1 MFLSRVSLIFKI
13 IFQFFEDILFFNH
26 YPGRQEQ
33 PFFFQV
39 YFSSFHVRNYVD
51 FSRTRFHFHV
61 WDLTEIFTHGI
72 GSFTGS
78 LWDIFTE
85 GSKFSRTENGKIS
98 RKGFFFARKKTLFL
112 HGKKTLFRSTHS
124 SLNLTTTPH
133 YVLMS
138 SLPTYLPLKKVSLNS
153 LKIGSCKVQRK

>member
-1 MFLSRVSLIFKI
+1 MFLTRVSLIFKI
-13 IFQFFEDILFFNH
+13 IFQFWEDILFFNH
-26 YPGRQEQ
+26 YPGRQKQ
-33 PFFFQV
+33 QFFFQV

-85 GSKFSRTENGKIS
+85 GSKFSRMENGKFS
-98 RKGFFFARKKTLFL
+98 LKGFFFFRVTLHLKLRLLKKTLIGQFSIRDGFWL
-112 HGKKTLFRSTHS
+112 CSEYDDCF
-124 SLNLTTTPH
+124 NL
-133 YVLMS
+133 
-138 SLPTYLPLKKVSLNS
+138 
-153 LKIGSCKVQRK
+153 